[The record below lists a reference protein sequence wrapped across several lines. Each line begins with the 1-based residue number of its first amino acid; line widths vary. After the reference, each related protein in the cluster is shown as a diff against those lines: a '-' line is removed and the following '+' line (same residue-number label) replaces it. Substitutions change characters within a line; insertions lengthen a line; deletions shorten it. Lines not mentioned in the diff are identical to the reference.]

1 MATRSP
7 NRRGHQCGFAGH
19 TVAKV
24 VNDFGSA
31 WRSRHGMPFR
41 AISNW
46 SARAMYTGRA
56 AKRFVVKQRTD
67 LAAFLL
73 DEAEKREHTKAFIGI
88 TSN

>member
-1 MATRSP
+1 
-7 NRRGHQCGFAGH
+7 
-19 TVAKV
+19 
-24 VNDFGSA
+24 
-31 WRSRHGMPFR
+31 MPFR